1 MALSDRQ
8 LKILEAIVNDYI
20 HTAEPIGSR
29 TIAKKYGMGISSATI
44 RNEMSDLEDMGL
56 ITQPHTSSGRVPSAK
71 GYRFYV
77 DSMMPR
83 RALTSDESMLLQQMI
98 FSNISQIEYMMK
110 ETASALSRLTRYPA
124 IVSEPYLKKA
134 RIKHVQLVP
143 VDEKTLH
150 LVMVTDTKAVKSQAL
165 ALPVAPEY
173 EELARLTVHLNRHLS
188 GKTIREIDRPLIDR
202 LLKSFASQAHILMPI
217 LGGIVGLVKDEDDM
231 RVFTSGAKNILAFP
245 EFADIRKA
253 EAIFQ
258 ALEER
263 DALIA
268 IINQHGFSVDFDTM
282 HKVHQNHTKSPQ
294 ADGIQIIIGEEN
306 SLEQLKDCS
315 VIKANYTIDN
325 QSTGCIALIGPTRMD
340 YGHAVSVLQGILQ
353 NLQHVLQA
361 LNEA

>member
-1 MALSDRQ
+1 MTLSDRQ
-8 LKILEAIVNDYI
+8 LKILEAIINDYI

-44 RNEMSDLEDMGL
+44 RNEMSDLEEMGF

-77 DSMMPR
+77 NSMMPR
-83 RALTSDESMLLQQMI
+83 RPLTSDESLLLQRMI
-98 FSNISQIEYMMK
+98 LNNISQVEYMMK
-110 ETASALSRLTRYPA
+110 ETAHALARLTRYPA

-134 RIKHVQLVP
+134 KIKHVQMIP
-143 VDEKTLH
+143 VDDKSLF
-150 LVMVTDTKAVKSQAL
+150 LVMVTDNKSIKSQPL
-165 ALPVAPEY
+165 ALPAAPDY
-173 EELARLTVHLNRHLS
+173 EELTRLTGLLNQHLS
-188 GKTIREIDRPLIDR
+188 GKTIREIDRTLIDN
-202 LLKSFASQAHILMPI
+202 LLVAFGHQAHILMPI
-217 LGGIVGLVKDEDDM
+217 LGGIVALIQDEDDM
-231 RVFTSGAKNILAFP
+231 RVFTSGVKNILTFP

-268 IINQHGFSVDFDTM
+268 IVGQ
-282 HKVHQNHTKSPQ
+282 PQ
-294 ADGIQIIIGEEN
+294 TEGIQIIIGEEN
-306 SLEQLKDCS
+306 SLEPLKDCS

-340 YGHAVSVLQGILQ
+340 YGHAVSVLHGILQ
-353 NLQHVLQA
+353 NIQHVLQA
-361 LNEA
+361 LNQG

>member
-1 MALSDRQ
+1 MTLSDRQ

-20 HTAEPIGSR
+20 QTAEPIGSR

-44 RNEMSDLEDMGL
+44 RNEMSDLEDMGF

-77 DSMMPR
+77 DSMMPQ
-83 RALTSDESMLLQQMI
+83 RALTSDESLLLQRMI
-98 FSNISQIEYMMK
+98 LSNISQVEYMMK
-110 ETASALSRLTRYPA
+110 ETANALARLTRYPA

-134 RIKHVQLVP
+134 KIKHVQMIP
-143 VDEKTLH
+143 VDEKTIY
-150 LVMVTDTKAVKSQAL
+150 LVMVTDTKSVKSQPL
-165 ALPVAPEY
+165 AMPTAPDF
-173 EELARLTVHLNRHLS
+173 EELTRLTGILNQHLS
-188 GKTIREIDRPLIDR
+188 GKTIREIDRPLIDK
-202 LLKSFASQAHILMPI
+202 LLVAFAGQAHILMPI
-217 LGGIVGLVKDEDDM
+217 LGGIVALIQDEDDM
-231 RVFTSGAKNILAFP
+231 RVFTSGVKNILAFP

-268 IINQHGFSVDFDTM
+268 IIGE
-282 HKVHQNHTKSPQ
+282 PQ
-294 ADGIQIIIGEEN
+294 PDGIQVIIGEEN
-306 SLEQLKDCS
+306 SLDLLKDCS
-315 VIKANYTIDN
+315 LIKANYTIDN

-353 NLQHVLQA
+353 NIQHVLQA
-361 LNEA
+361 LNR

>member
-1 MALSDRQ
+1 MILSDRQ
-8 LKILEAIVNDYI
+8 FKILEAIINDYI
-20 HTAEPIGSR
+20 QTAEPIGSR

-44 RNEMSDLEDMGL
+44 RNEMSDLEELGL

-83 RALTSDESMLLQQMI
+83 KPLTSEESLFLQRMI
-98 FSNISQIEYMMK
+98 LSNISQVEYMMK
-110 ETASALSRLTRYPA
+110 ETANALARLTRYPA

-134 RIKHVQLVP
+134 RIKHVQMIP
-143 VDEKTLH
+143 VDDKTVF
-150 LVMVTDTKAVKSQAL
+150 LVMITDTKSVKNQPL
-165 ALPVAPEY
+165 ALPAAPDY
-173 EELARLTVHLNRHLS
+173 EELNRLSGILNQHLS
-188 GKTIREIDRPLIDR
+188 GKTIREIDRPLIDK
-202 LLKSFASQAHILMPI
+202 LLVAFGHQAHILMPI
-217 LGGIVGLVKDEDDM
+217 LGAIVSLIQDEDDM
-231 RVFTSGAKNILAFP
+231 RVFTSGVKNILTFP

-268 IINQHGFSVDFDTM
+268 IIGQ
-282 HKVHQNHTKSPQ
+282 PQ
-294 ADGIQIIIGEEN
+294 TEGIQIIIGEEN
-306 SLEQLKDCS
+306 NLEPLKDCS

-340 YGHAVSVLQGILQ
+340 YGHAVSVLHGILQ
-353 NLQHVLQA
+353 NIQHVLQA
-361 LNEA
+361 LNG